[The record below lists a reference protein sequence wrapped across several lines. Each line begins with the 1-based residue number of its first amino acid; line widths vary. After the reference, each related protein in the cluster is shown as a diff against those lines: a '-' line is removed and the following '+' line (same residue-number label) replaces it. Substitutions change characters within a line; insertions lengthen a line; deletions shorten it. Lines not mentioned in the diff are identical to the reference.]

1 MIDVGWG
8 AVNRAVLLE
17 AERVIRRSR
26 RAPATLIQEATE
38 LGNSP
43 QPSQVAKLLN
53 AAGIDFVIIG
63 AHALGVH
70 TKEPRATADV
80 DVVVSDVPEA
90 VKALRNIRPNTKVLD
105 LGAAVGKRIATSKGI
120 ELVDILLPTGGV
132 RGELFKNRI
141 KITLDGQSAS
151 IPTLS
156 AMLALKWLAMFSP
169 SRKGSKQIID
179 RGDFIQLIE
188 THPTAN
194 LVAVAKLVG
203 KASQTLASQLLYDT
217 KEFKKTGNI
226 KLFGDSV

>member
-26 RAPATLIQEATE
+26 RAPETLTQEATE

-43 QPSQVAKLLN
+43 QPAQVAKLLN

-63 AHALGVH
+63 AQSLGVH

-80 DVVVSDVPEA
+80 DVVVSNVPEA

-105 LGAAVGKRIATSKGI
+105 LGDAVGKRIATAKGI
-120 ELVDILLPTGGV
+120 ELVDILLSTGGV
-132 RGELFKNRI
+132 HGELFKNRI

-151 IPTLS
+151 IPTLT

-203 KASQTLASQLLYDT
+203 KASQTLASQLLYDM

>member
-26 RAPATLIQEATE
+26 RTPATLIHEATE

-43 QPSQVAKLLN
+43 QPAQVAKLLN
-53 AAGIDFVIIG
+53 DAGIDFVIIG

-105 LGAAVGKRIATSKGI
+105 LGDAVGKRIATAKGI

-132 RGELFKNRI
+132 RGELFKHRI

-151 IPTLS
+151 IPTLT

-203 KASQTLASQLLYDT
+203 KASQTLANQLLYDM

>member
-26 RAPATLIQEATE
+26 RTPATLIQEATE

-43 QPSQVAKLLN
+43 QPAQVAKLLN

-105 LGAAVGKRIATSKGI
+105 LGDAVGKRIATAKGI

-141 KITLDGQSAS
+141 KITLDGQSPS
-151 IPTLS
+151 IPALT

-203 KASQTLASQLLYDT
+203 KASQPLASQLLYDM

>member
-26 RAPATLIQEATE
+26 RTPATLIQEATE

-43 QPSQVAKLLN
+43 QPAQVAKLLN

-105 LGAAVGKRIATSKGI
+105 LGDAVGKRIATAKGI

-156 AMLALKWLAMFSP
+156 AMLALKWLAMFSS

-203 KASQTLASQLLYDT
+203 KASQPLASQLLYDM